1 MVRVPSGREAERQ
14 PGGLAALSTHGRQDE
29 RWGRAVR
36 GGTHPGQEERGE
48 RKASQTQAGQRQGK
62 DTARA
67 EAGRRA
73 RLSPGEP
80 FPPLAAAAAAP
91 QREPALP
98 GRWEAGW
105 RGFLARP
112 TAGQTWLGLSRA
124 WLDTRHQQTLA
135 LALGARV
142 LSQPRRGT
150 GGDGKSSFL
159 PKEGPLMDPSHH
171 SLEESPPGSGAR
183 ACHVPP

>member
-1 MVRVPSGREAERQ
+1 MGLLRSVHMAGRMRDGEEQSEEEPTLGRRSG
-14 PGGLAALSTHGRQDE
+14 GKGRHPRHKQG
-29 RWGRAVR
+29 RGRAK
-36 GGTHPGQEERGE
+36 TW
-48 RKASQTQAGQRQGK
+48 AGYRQGK